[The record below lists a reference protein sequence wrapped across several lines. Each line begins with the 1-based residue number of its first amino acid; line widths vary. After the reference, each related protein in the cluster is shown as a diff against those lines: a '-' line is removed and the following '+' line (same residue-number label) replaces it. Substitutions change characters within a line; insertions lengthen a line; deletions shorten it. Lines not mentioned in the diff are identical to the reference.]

1 MNRDIRFAVVLTKQ
15 GLEELKD
22 NLRNFLIDQ
31 PFLRCSKVDFD
42 QPYLSIKA
50 FHDKTKQ
57 FSRLYIPHHFVQFV
71 AEQAAGKTLVGFDS
85 KSVKKAKRPL
95 VKIPEASTA
104 NKPSA
109 NLS

>member
-1 MNRDIRFAVVLTKQ
+1 MNKDIRFAVALTKQ
-15 GLEELKD
+15 GFEELKD

-50 FHDKTKQ
+50 FHDRSKQ

-71 AEQAAGKTLVGFDS
+71 AEQAGGKTLVGIDS
-85 KSVKKAKRPL
+85 KSVKKGKRP
-95 VKIPEASTA
+95 VVRIPEAPTA
-104 NKPSA
+104 SKPSA

>member
-1 MNRDIRFAVVLTKQ
+1 MNKDIRFAVVLTKQ

-50 FHDKTKQ
+50 FHDKSKQ
-57 FSRLYIPHHFVQFV
+57 FCRLYIPHHFVQFV
-71 AEQAAGKTLVGFDS
+71 AEQAPGKTTLLGFHS
-85 KSVKKAKRPL
+85 GSVKKAKRSV
-95 VKIPEASTA
+95 VKLPEAATS
-104 NKPSA
+104 NKP
-109 NLS
+109 

>member
-1 MNRDIRFAVVLTKQ
+1 MHKDTRFAVVLTKQ

-22 NLRNFLIDQ
+22 NLGNFLIDG
-31 PFLRCSKVDFD
+31 PLLRCSKVDFD

-57 FSRLYIPHHFVQFV
+57 FCRLYIPHHFVQFV

-85 KSVKKAKRPL
+85 RSVKKTKRPV
-95 VKIPEASTA
+95 VKIPEAA
-104 NKPSA
+104 NLNKP
-109 NLS
+109 

>member
-1 MNRDIRFAVVLTKQ
+1 MNKDIRFAVVLAKQ

-57 FSRLYIPHHFVQFV
+57 FSRLYISHHFVQFV
-71 AEQAAGKTLVGFDS
+71 AEQAPGKTTLLGFHG
-85 KSVKKAKRPL
+85 SVKKAKRSV
-95 VKIPEASTA
+95 VKLPETA
-104 NKPSA
+104 TSNKP
-109 NLS
+109 